1 MSIWVNEN
9 TKVVVQGITGK
20 AAMHHTNQML
30 EYGTS
35 IVAGVTPGKGN
46 EIVLG
51 IPVFNTVKEAVDKT
65 QANTSIIYVPAEF
78 AAKAIIEAVD
88 ADIKLVICITEHIP
102 IFDMLRVKE
111 YMKGKDTRLIGPNC
125 PGIIAPDNIK
135 IGIMPGSIHNKGAV
149 GVVSRSGTLTYEAVQ
164 AVTRAGFGQSSA
176 VGIGGDPINGTSF
189 IDVLSA
195 FNEDKETK
203 VVIMIGEIGG
213 DGEERAAKWISE
225 NMNKPV
231 IGFIAGMTAP
241 KGKRMGHAGAII
253 SENMGTATA
262 KIEALELAGVRV
274 VKNIESLIEN
284 IKEVMENNA
293 K

>member
-20 AAMHHTNQML
+20 AAMHHTKQML

-51 IPVFNTVKEAVDKT
+51 IPVFNTVKESVDKT

-195 FNEDKETK
+195 FNEDKETR

-231 IGFIAGMTAP
+231 I
-241 KGKRMGHAGAII
+241 
-253 SENMGTATA
+253 
-262 KIEALELAGVRV
+262 
-274 VKNIESLIEN
+274 
-284 IKEVMENNA
+284 
-293 K
+293 